1 LASVQAFAH
10 YVSSKYETVDM
21 LIANAGVMNTPAG
34 VTKNG
39 IEMQMGVN
47 CVGHVLLAKLLASK
61 TKRQVWL
68 SSWGLSVSRIVFSE
82 VLISFG

>member
-1 LASVQAFAH
+1 
-10 YVSSKYETVDM
+10 M
-21 LIANAGVMNTPAG
+21 LIANAGGMNTPAG